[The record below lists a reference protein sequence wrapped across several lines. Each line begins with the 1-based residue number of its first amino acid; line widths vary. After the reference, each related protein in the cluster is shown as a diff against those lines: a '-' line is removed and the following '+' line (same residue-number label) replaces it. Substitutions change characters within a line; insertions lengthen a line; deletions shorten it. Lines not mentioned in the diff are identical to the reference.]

1 MAAMSI
7 MIGVHLALL
16 QYLVLI
22 HQNTQVSVILQST
35 SYRFTHR
42 KGFNLQTLNSTGN
55 VRELA
60 VKCLFVR
67 WSDNLVFRYRWS
79 TQNSLWWKSP
89 SGFVEH
95 RNGWRDWRREPRVM
109 TSFMHYS
116 TTMANM
122 KWKARTNTPFTRDG
136 VTWSALYRAEP
147 KYSKFGVRGAPSSVI
162 FS

>member
-42 KGFNLQTLNSTGN
+42 RGFNLQTLNSTGN

-67 WSDNLVFRYRWS
+67 
-79 TQNSLWWKSP
+79 
-89 SGFVEH
+89 
-95 RNGWRDWRREPRVM
+95 
-109 TSFMHYS
+109 
-116 TTMANM
+116 
-122 KWKARTNTPFTRDG
+122 
-136 VTWSALYRAEP
+136 
-147 KYSKFGVRGAPSSVI
+147 
-162 FS
+162 